1 MMMDMLI
8 LLALFIAILALAYFT
23 YRNLVGLDGR
33 LRKIENILQNAE
45 VVTTSDPDAMPSAQ
59 NHVHSHGH
67 SQGQSAEYSS
77 AFVSPEYIAGWGGQG
92 PILTVQKEGDSED
105 EGQEEKVVELI
116 DELEE
121 GEEIEEVDDVH
132 SESDSESQSQSQEDD
147 AVLNLDL
154 DEQDTSN
161 NNDVMESVDDILTA
175 MENDSRR
182 RLVETGLNGP
192 GNESVSRGPKV
203 TEMKDALKKAGV
215 TFPATAKKSDL
226 QKLMEEHH
234 IQV

>member
-8 LLALFIAILALAYFT
+8 LLGLFIAILALAYFT

-45 VVTTSDPDAMPSAQ
+45 VVTTTDPSAMPSAHAQ
-59 NHVHSHGH
+59 ALNHVHS
-67 SQGQSAEYSS
+67 QGQGAEYSS

-92 PILTVQKEGDSED
+92 PVLTVQKEGEGDEEESED
-105 EGQEEKVVELI
+105 KVVELV
-116 DELEE
+116 DDLEEPEELEE
-121 GEEIEEVDDVH
+121 AEEIDDQ
-132 SESDSESQSQSQEDD
+132 SDSQSDTE
-147 AVLNLDL
+147 L
-154 DEQDTSN
+154 EQDN
-161 NNDVMESVDDILTA
+161 IEIDEIDKVDRKKDVMDSVDDILTS

-182 RLVETGLNGP
+182 RLVETGQSGA

-203 TEMKDALKKAGV
+203 TDMKDALKKAGV

>member
-8 LLALFIAILALAYFT
+8 LLGLFIAILALAYFT
-23 YRNLVGLDGR
+23 YRNLVGLDSR

-45 VVTTSDPDAMPSAQ
+45 VVTTTDPGAMPSAQ
-59 NHVHSHGH
+59 SHMQPG
-67 SQGQSAEYSS
+67 EYSS

-92 PILTVQKEGDSED
+92 PVLTVQKEGDD
-105 EGQEEKVVELI
+105 DEKVVELVDEADDIEEPEEI
-116 DELEE
+116 DEVQSEQEE
-121 GEEIEEVDDVH
+121 LDNDEVDEADEIEKVGEMDKVD
-132 SESDSESQSQSQEDD
+132 
-147 AVLNLDL
+147 NKK
-154 DEQDTSN
+154 
-161 NNDVMESVDDILTA
+161 DVMESVDDILTS

-182 RLVETGLNGP
+182 RFGESGQSGT

-203 TEMKDALKKAGV
+203 TDMKDALKKAGV
-215 TFPATAKKSDL
+215 VFPATAKKSDL